1 MLRCAAHLL
10 SRAVLCDAVLWLQLV
25 NSAAQNLDLAKMD
38 AVVSEVRVSLLWLGC
53 AAHYVRMP

>member
-1 MLRCAAHLL
+1 M
-10 SRAVLCDAVLWLQLV
+10 LCDAVLWLQLV